1 MSKHG
6 EPCSASSCTW
16 SLSRRLQLPN
26 CFSAELSMLLRLK
39 VHQTMPVESS
49 DVIQFCANFVRCS
62 IYRTRLERKKIVRLC
77 VWQLLP
83 QFWTSAD
90 VAGLWVL
97 LWVFLYILLCV
108 FLCVLLF
115 LVIRL
120 AIRRLQCAFGGRL
133 KFEFWNSLSNLF
145 ATLTLWSRILNAK
158 CNSHFLASFRN
169 LLAIWLILV
178 DSGSSRSLEEPALNP
193 KWKSPSIRE
202 LNGRSMRDR
211 WELKV
216 ISRIQTRSPRFF
228 FATTSQPVASW
239 ISLNSS
245 LDRQQKGNEFRK
257 NQIKQKLPYQIN

>member
-1 MSKHG
+1 
-6 EPCSASSCTW
+6 
-16 SLSRRLQLPN
+16 
-26 CFSAELSMLLRLK
+26 
-39 VHQTMPVESS
+39 MPVESS

-77 VWQLLP
+77 VRQLLP

-90 VAGLWVL
+90 VAG
-97 LWVFLYILLCV
+97 LCV

-178 DSGSSRSLEEPALNP
+178 DSGSSRSLEGPALNP

-228 FATTSQPVASW
+228 FATTSQPMASW

-257 NQIKQKLPYQIN
+257 KSNKAKASLSNQLDCKLTIKIYLLIACLERLVGAR